1 MFFISEKCFVN
12 YPFLFKCS
20 SFLKCFRK
28 YLKKKNV
35 CLLYP
40 SDNYQKDMIFN
51 DYSFVSCSA
60 ETICNYYLQQAHSG
74 ANGVTHWVSALEVY
88 SACVYVWERKGETA
102 LIRYFAES
110 LFFLCLCGW
119 QCIHKHLIG
128 DPVWILSLRGWTCMR
143 LPFFPHK
150 GFLSSS
156 ENAIHVC
163 SIGGQA
169 CAVPSEH
176 VDLTHHVRLLLRE

>member
-88 SACVYVWERKGETA
+88 SACVYV
-102 LIRYFAES
+102 
-110 LFFLCLCGW
+110 
-119 QCIHKHLIG
+119 
-128 DPVWILSLRGWTCMR
+128 
-143 LPFFPHK
+143 
-150 GFLSSS
+150 
-156 ENAIHVC
+156 
-163 SIGGQA
+163 
-169 CAVPSEH
+169 
-176 VDLTHHVRLLLRE
+176 